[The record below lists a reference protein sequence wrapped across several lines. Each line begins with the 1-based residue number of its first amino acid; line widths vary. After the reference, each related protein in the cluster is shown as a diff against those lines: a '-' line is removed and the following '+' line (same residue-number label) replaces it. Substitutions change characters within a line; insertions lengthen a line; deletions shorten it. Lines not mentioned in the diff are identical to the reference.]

1 MDSYI
6 FVSNLYVSHVGQKA
20 SVQLNFCLFVDM
32 DCSCDVSAQTKTRK
46 HKVSGH
52 FSTTAKWT
60 APSLSAANVC
70 CMNLSSYN
78 QEGDILFT
86 LHLSTTVCLAK
97 IRFTLPLCPISHRE
111 EGNNGLL
118 DASLEALSRA
128 FQSHQLTVAG
138 FSERRVHP
146 L

>member
-1 MDSYI
+1 MD
-6 FVSNLYVSHVGQKA
+6 NLYVSHIGKKA
-20 SVQLNFCLFVDM
+20 SVKLNVGLFVLLSFSL
-32 DCSCDVSAQTKTRK
+32 CANVTTAI
-46 HKVSGH
+46 HINKVSGQ

-86 LHLSTTVCLAK
+86 LHFSTTVCLAK
-97 IRFTLPLCPISHRE
+97 IHFTLALCPISHS
-111 EGNNGLL
+111 EGGNSGVL

>member
-1 MDSYI
+1 MSLTL
-6 FVSNLYVSHVGQKA
+6 VRMLRLKLQ
-20 SVQLNFCLFVDM
+20 FCLFVDM
-32 DCSCDVSAQTKTRK
+32 DCSCYISAQTKAQE

-60 APSLSAANVC
+60 APSLAAANVC
-70 CMNLSSYN
+70 CMNLLSYN
-78 QEGDILFT
+78 QEGNALFT
-86 LHLSTTVCLAK
+86 FHFSTTVCLAK
-97 IRFTLPLCPISHRE
+97 IHFTLLLCLISHSE
-111 EGNNGLL
+111 EGNSGVL
-118 DASLEALSRA
+118 DASLEALSWA